1 MLMRSVGLAGLMGGQ
16 HLPAAQGPPS
26 RWSAS
31 RGAGEWIRDTFSVL
45 CRLCSESGSM
55 SWVLL
60 VVAGLFE
67 TGFAILLKQSH
78 HFTRL

>member
-1 MLMRSVGLAGLMGGQ
+1 
-16 HLPAAQGPPS
+16 
-26 RWSAS
+26 
-31 RGAGEWIRDTFSVL
+31 
-45 CRLCSESGSM
+45 M